1 MDNFTQ
7 EQVNE
12 MIESAKKEWVEK
24 EFKPIQTELEEVKSK
39 LPKTLTDE
47 EKALQTKQNELFQK
61 EVNLTLKEKGL
72 DKFADFFN
80 VENLEDLQPKIE
92 KFQNTLKELKL
103 DNSYKPNDHKNTDE
117 YSKFEKEKNT
127 TGMIASKLSDLF
139 K

>member
-1 MDNFTQ
+1 MADFTQ
-7 EQVNE
+7 EQVDE
-12 MIESAKKEWVEK
+12 MLVNAKSEWIEK

-39 LPKTLTDE
+39 LPKTLTEE
-47 EKALQTKQNELFQK
+47 EKALQTKQNELLQK
-61 EVNLTLKEKGL
+61 EVSLTLKEKGV

-80 VENLEDLQPKIE
+80 VEKIEDLQPKIE
-92 KFQNTLKELKL
+92 KFKSILKELKL

>member
-12 MIESAKKEWVEK
+12 MLEIAKKEWLEK
-24 EFKPIQTELEEVKSK
+24 ELIPIQSELEEVKSK
-39 LPKTLTDE
+39 LPKTLTEE
-47 EKALQTKQNELFQK
+47 EKALQTKQQELFQK

-80 VENLEDLQPKIE
+80 VEKIEDLQVKIE
-92 KFQNTLKELKL
+92 KFQTTLKELKL